1 MVVVG
6 PLIALPDSEKNTT
19 QSISDKFG
27 RSKDEHAH
35 GGTGE
40 SIVDKTKGALGLAKH

>member
-1 MVVVG
+1 LNS
-6 PLIALPDSEKNTT
+6 PLIALLDSEKNTT
-19 QSISDKFG
+19 QAIGDKFG

-40 SIVDKTKGALGLAKH
+40 SIVDKTKGALGLGKH